1 MSECLEIH
9 ARGLFPRTSAIAAT
23 ARGLMGQQNR
33 KLEIRLENIPRRAS
47 EYELS
52 LSGMSKS
59 AHYQKCRLNSPR
71 PSQQGQS
78 IMQCADR
85 RRRRIPGDQNRSISQ
100 WAGRGW
106 HENDRPAGTK
116 QDGFDEALTVLLR
129 ADEVTE

>member
-33 KLEIRLENIPRRAS
+33 NLEIRLENISRRAS

-52 LSGMSKS
+52 LSGMSES

-71 PSQQGQS
+71 KVLQG
-78 IMQCADR
+78 
-85 RRRRIPGDQNRSISQ
+85 
-100 WAGRGW
+100 
-106 HENDRPAGTK
+106 GTK
-116 QDGFDEALTVLLR
+116 CLPIACDALLARVKAPSGEIAAKIR
-129 ADEVTE
+129 S